1 MLPLPMRDWP
11 ALYHAFTVATSR
23 RLELLGRRQAQHLP
37 VRVIA
42 TCGASWLL
50 GCPVS
55 HAVTEVEISIVQF
68 AQRAIAMDS
77 PGSIGAV
84 GDTGTPCSKTPF
96 L

>member
-11 ALYHAFTVATSR
+11 GHYHAFTVATPR
-23 RLELLGRRQAQHLP
+23 RREPLDRRQAQYLP

-42 TCGASWLL
+42 TSGASWLL
-50 GCPVS
+50 ASLVS
-55 HAVTEVEISIVQF
+55 HKGTEVEISIVQF